1 MNIFRKFFFIGSVL
15 SIFLLFS
22 CLHSRTTAPS
32 FAVDVEIKIFI
43 GKAILK
49 INGQVNENLYTTSI
63 FDTQIRD
70 EKYYEN
76 PTIREGTI
84 TKNEIK
90 YLSTGEEYKFYV
102 LPTEVVTI
110 NITSLDGNDVEVIVY
125 QYGKEKKYSL
135 KGTNI
140 MGLSLAFQ
148 NR

>member
-1 MNIFRKFFFIGSVL
+1 MNILRNLFFIGFIF
-15 SIFLLFS
+15 SIFLFFS
-22 CLHSRTTAPS
+22 CLHSRTTGPS
-32 FAVDVEIKIFI
+32 FAVDVGIKIFN

-49 INGQVNENLYTTSI
+49 INGQVNENLYNTSI
-63 FDTQIRD
+63 FDTQIKD

-90 YLSTGEEYKFYV
+90 YLSTGEEYKFSV

-110 NITSLDGNDVEVIVY
+110 NITSLDGNDVEVVVY
-125 QYGKEKKYSL
+125 QYRKEKMYTL
-135 KGTNI
+135 KGTNR